1 LAAKNLPVLDHPD
14 FPQVF
19 SRAINVSLGTMVDN
33 AFASVHLTRCY
44 WSDEHCDCKA
54 IGTVHHIESGRD
66 FCARHF
72 ILIVRGVDRG

>member
-1 LAAKNLPVLDHPD
+1 LAANEFTLLAAPN
-14 FPQVF
+14 FPQVLD
-19 SRAINVSLGTMVDN
+19 RAIESSLGTMVDN
-33 AFASVHLTRCY
+33 AFARVHLTQCY

-72 ILIVRGVDRG
+72 VLIVRGVDRG